1 MTCSRSFQLFQLYKF
16 CCTNIPIGITYS
28 FGNLFRREYQIVT
41 ATIWAIMLPPLD
53 EIPKKRKALG
63 LTQTKLAQLAGV
75 SQSIIA
81 KIESGTVDPSYS
93 IAKRLVEALEKESIQ
108 TSRPRVS
115 EIMSKPVIS
124 VSKTQ
129 FVRDAVDL
137 MRKRGY
143 SQLPVFDGT
152 RCVGSIS
159 EKTILDR
166 AARGEPLE
174 SLLNNRVRDIM
185 DSPLPIVNDDTPLE
199 MVLGLLQGNYG
210 VLVTIGENTI
220 GILTKSDILKV
231 KQ

>member
-1 MTCSRSFQLFQLYKF
+1 LFVQ
-16 CCTNIPIGITYS
+16 NSIPKGIS
-28 FGNLFRREYQIVT
+28 NSHWLVMI
-41 ATIWAIMLPPLD
+41 IMLPQLD

-63 LTQTKLAQLAGV
+63 LTQSRLAQLAGV

-108 TSRPRVS
+108 VSRPRVS
-115 EIMSKPVIS
+115 EIMSRPVIS
-124 VSKTQ
+124 VSRTQ
-129 FVRDAVDL
+129 LVRDAVDM

-143 SQLPVFDGT
+143 SQLPVLDGN
-152 RCVGSIS
+152 RSVGSIS

-185 DSPLPIVNDDTPLE
+185 DSPLPMVNDDTPLE

-210 VLVTIGENTI
+210 VLVTKGESTI

>member
-1 MTCSRSFQLFQLYKF
+1 MSLQVS
-16 CCTNIPIGITYS
+16 IPKGIS
-28 FGNLFRREYQIVT
+28 DSHALVMV
-41 ATIWAIMLPPLD
+41 IMLPQLD

-63 LTQTKLAQLAGV
+63 LTQSKLAQLAGV

-108 TSRPRVS
+108 VSRPRVS
-115 EIMSKPVIS
+115 EIMSRPVIS
-124 VSKTQ
+124 VSRTQ
-129 FVRDAVDL
+129 LVRDAVDM

-143 SQLPVFDGT
+143 SQLPVFDGI

-185 DSPLPIVNDDTPLE
+185 DSPLPMVNDDTPLE

-210 VLVTIGENTI
+210 VLVTKGESTI